1 MKLYC
6 DNNATINI
14 AHNLVQYDRTKQV
27 EVDHHFIK
35 EKLEARL
42 ICMPYV
48 PTEEQL
54 ADVLTKRLH
63 KGMLNCLI
71 NKLEIIDFFF
81 FLIGKQ
87 VGDNKYLWTSL
98 RGCIEDF
105 RSLWISFI
113 LL

>member
-71 NKLEIIDFFF
+71 NKLEIINIFE
-81 FLIGKQ
+81 LAWGGVSK
-87 VGDNKYLWTSL
+87 
-98 RGCIEDF
+98 
-105 RSLWISFI
+105 ISEVYELVLFCFSTK
-113 LL
+113 